1 MNQGRP
7 PLHYVVLRAAMSLK
21 YGGRHKALLKATGN
35 PRNAQHALLR
45 RILAANADTHFGARH
60 NFRHI
65 RDPRAYQAAVSI
77 KTYEDLRNY
86 VESQERTKEPYL
98 TAASPVYYHRT
109 SGTVGAA
116 KDIPVTAAGLER
128 VKRNQQLFACSVA
141 RGTRAFEGKV
151 LGITGQAVEG
161 LMPSG
166 VPYGSASGLLYKRM
180 SKRVRKKYVLPP
192 EIADIADYD
201 LRYFATAAFAL
212 AEPNVTGVGTA
223 NPSTLVRILDLIRSQ
238 PEALVRAI
246 HDGRLPHGAAL
257 PPHNRLAANRVRARE
272 LEKLLAADGALNFAP
287 VWPKLKGVM
296 TWTGGSCRVALRR
309 LADSIPSRASIIE
322 LGYIASE
329 FQGTV
334 NIDAAENI
342 CVPTLLDNFFEFLE
356 RGAREAGRSDF
367 LLLDELD
374 EGGEYYVFVTT
385 QDGLYRYDMNDIV
398 RVTRTLNATPCLEF
412 VQKGKG
418 VTSITGE
425 KLYEKQVL
433 DAVLEVTASQGVRPD
448 FFIMLADPEAAKYTL
463 YMEASG
469 RGAPLSPE
477 LAAALDASLC
487 KANIEYDSKRSSG
500 RLAPA
505 AIRRLRAG
513 TGSEYRANR
522 VSAGQRDAQF
532 KYLHLQYAQECPFDF
547 QAHVQTAAE
556 EPSTDYAH

>member
-1 MNQGRP
+1 MKKGRP
-7 PLHYVVLRAAMSLK
+7 PLHYAALRAAMSLK
-21 YGGRHKALLKATGN
+21 YGGRHKALVKATGN
-35 PRNAQHALLR
+35 PRDAQQELLQ
-45 RILAANADTHFGARH
+45 RILAANADTQFGARH
-60 NFRHI
+60 NFRHLGN
-65 RDPRAYQAAVSI
+65 PQAYQAAVAV

-86 VESQERTKEPYL
+86 VEAQERTGEPCL

-116 KDIPVTAAGLER
+116 KDIPVTQGGLER
-128 VKRNQQLFACSVA
+128 VKRNQQLFAYSVA
-141 RGTRAFEGKV
+141 RGTRAFEGQV
-151 LGITGQAVEG
+151 FGITGQAVEG

-192 EIADIADYD
+192 EVADIPDYD

-212 AEPNVTGVGTA
+212 AEPDVTGVGTA

-238 PEALVRAI
+238 PEALIRAV

-257 PPHNRLAANRVRARE
+257 PPRSGLAANRGRARE
-272 LEKLLAADGALNFAP
+272 LERLLASNGALDFAS
-287 VWPKLKGVM
+287 VWPNLRGIM

-309 LADSIPSRASIIE
+309 LAGSIPPGASIIE

-334 NIDAAENI
+334 NIDAAGNI

-356 RGAREAGRSDF
+356 RGAREAGGSDF

-398 RVTRTLNATPCLEF
+398 RVTRKLNATPCLEF

-433 DAVLEVTASQGVRPD
+433 DAVLALAASQGVRPD

-469 RGAPLSPE
+469 RSPPSPPE
-477 LAAALDASLC
+477 LSAALDAGLR
-487 KANIEYDSKRSSG
+487 KANIEYDSKRASG

-505 AIRRLRAG
+505 EIRSLRAG

-556 EPSTDYAH
+556 EPSAGHAH

>member
-1 MNQGRP
+1 MKQGRP
-7 PLHYVVLRAAMSLK
+7 PLHYAALRAAMSLK
-21 YGGRHKALLKATGN
+21 YGGRHKALVKATGN
-35 PRNAQHALLR
+35 PRDAQQGLLQ
-45 RILAANADTHFGARH
+45 RILAANADTQFGARH
-60 NFRHI
+60 NFRHLGN
-65 RDPRAYQAAVSI
+65 PQAYQAAVAV

-86 VESQERTKEPYL
+86 VEAQERTGEPCL

-116 KDIPVTAAGLER
+116 KDIPVTQGGLER
-128 VKRNQQLFACSVA
+128 VKRNQQLFAYSVA
-141 RGTRAFEGKV
+141 RGTRAFEGQV

-192 EIADIADYD
+192 EVADIPDYD

-212 AEPNVTGVGTA
+212 AEPDVTGVGTA
-223 NPSTLVRILDLIRSQ
+223 NPSTLVCILDLIRSQ
-238 PEALVRAI
+238 PEALIRAV
-246 HDGRLPHGAAL
+246 HDGCLPHGAAL
-257 PPHNRLAANRVRARE
+257 PPRSGLAASRGRARE
-272 LEKLLAADGALNFAP
+272 LERLLASNGALDFAS
-287 VWPKLKGVM
+287 VWPNLRGIM

-309 LADSIPSRASIIE
+309 LAGSTPPGASIIE

-334 NIDAAENI
+334 NIDAAGNI

-356 RGAREAGRSDF
+356 RGAREAGGSDF

-398 RVTRTLNATPCLEF
+398 RVTRKLNATPCLEF

-433 DAVLEVTASQGVRPD
+433 DAVLAVAASQGVRPD

-469 RGAPLSPE
+469 RSPPSPPE
-477 LAAALDASLC
+477 LSAALDAGLR
-487 KANIEYDSKRSSG
+487 KANIEYDSKRASG

-505 AIRRLRAG
+505 EIRSLRAG

-556 EPSTDYAH
+556 EPSAGHAH

>member
-1 MNQGRP
+1 MNQGRV
-7 PLHYVVLRAAMSLK
+7 PLHYAALRAAMSLK
-21 YGGRHKALLKATGN
+21 YGGRHKALVKAAGN
-35 PRNAQHALLR
+35 PRDAQQELLQ
-45 RILAANADTHFGARH
+45 RILAANADTQFGARH
-60 NFRHI
+60 NFRHLGS
-65 RDPRAYQAAVSI
+65 PQAYQAAVPV

-86 VESQERTKEPYL
+86 VEAQERTGEPCL

-109 SGTVGAA
+109 SGTLGAA
-116 KDIPVTAAGLER
+116 KDIPVTQGGLER
-128 VKRNQQLFACSVA
+128 VKRNQELFAYSVA
-141 RGTRAFEGKV
+141 RGTRAFEGQV

-192 EIADIADYD
+192 EIADIPDYD

-238 PEALVRAI
+238 PEALIGAV
-246 HDGRLPHGAAL
+246 HDGCLPHGAVL
-257 PPHNRLAANRVRARE
+257 PTRSGLAANRGRARE
-272 LEKLLAADGALNFAP
+272 LERLLAANGALDFAS
-287 VWPKLKGVM
+287 VWPNLRGIM

-309 LADSIPSRASIIE
+309 LAGSIPPGASIIE

-356 RGAREAGRSDF
+356 RGAREAGEADF

-398 RVTRTLNATPCLEF
+398 RVARKLKATPCLEF

-433 DAVLEVTASQGVRPD
+433 DAVLAVAANQGVQPD

-469 RGAPLSPE
+469 RSALSLPE
-477 LAAALDASLC
+477 LAPALDAGLR
-487 KANIEYDSKRSSG
+487 KANIEYDSKRASG
-500 RLAPA
+500 RLEPA
-505 AIRRLRAG
+505 EIRRLRAG

-532 KYLHLQYAQECPFDF
+532 KCLHLQYAQECPFDF
-547 QAHVQTAAE
+547 QAYAE
-556 EPSTDYAH
+556 RG